1 MRSRSR
7 CFCCQLVVQFVVA
20 LPSLR
25 LLCVG
30 RFLRSAR
37 TQPSKGKA
45 SRRRSAPSRLS
56 TPSSQVNKVA
66 RRCYAGGTSATRD
79 LLGRFRGWASRTII
93 MVAGEAR
100 LGASHLRAAAGPAVA
115 RCAAVRG
122 TRSRS
127 ARLPAH
133 REGHAM
139 RRCASARA
147 CFVPSLLGFLHYHDD
162 LISRV
167 VACTVYRS
175 DRDSLRILLRSRC
188 ASLSRWRR

>member
-1 MRSRSR
+1 
-7 CFCCQLVVQFVVA
+7 
-20 LPSLR
+20 
-25 LLCVG
+25 
-30 RFLRSAR
+30 
-37 TQPSKGKA
+37 
-45 SRRRSAPSRLS
+45 
-56 TPSSQVNKVA
+56 
-66 RRCYAGGTSATRD
+66 
-79 LLGRFRGWASRTII
+79 

-167 VACTVYRS
+167 VACTEVIAIRCVS
-175 DRDSLRILLRSRC
+175 FCALAAHPCRDGGDECGKRRVLICDREERVS
-188 ASLSRWRR
+188 